1 MDYNW
6 SELTSEKKERWLEL
20 CPRDT
25 FRVVTPIEISGLLSY
40 ALIKK
45 YDSVLVISSGVRDGD
60 AVVFMANGHRVDVK
74 DSAIDQMPFGFGYLA
89 GGGTTSGLLI
99 QHGSWAERKITP
111 PSDFWIHI
119 EQSGVGNCFPLSFLP
134 SQESGHI
141 SELPV
146 SAQAT
151 GAFESLIAGLKSQFS
166 DVAV

>member
-60 AVVFMANGHRVDVK
+60 AVVFMTNGHRVDVK
-74 DSAIDQMPFGFGYLA
+74 
-89 GGGTTSGLLI
+89 
-99 QHGSWAERKITP
+99 
-111 PSDFWIHI
+111 
-119 EQSGVGNCFPLSFLP
+119 
-134 SQESGHI
+134 
-141 SELPV
+141 
-146 SAQAT
+146 
-151 GAFESLIAGLKSQFS
+151 
-166 DVAV
+166 